1 MLFRIATLAA
11 LALTAHAADPPTP
24 LARELAQIKRVYVAR
39 LTGGETAAQL
49 RELIITSLQATR
61 LFILTENEEK
71 ADAILRGGAEDLIY
85 TDQFQS
91 SDNITARIAAS
102 TGVGTTSKA
111 QSRDSG
117 DRARYAGVTIG
128 EHESSNIKERRHEAF
143 ATVRF
148 VNKDGDVIWST
159 TQESQGGKFRSA
171 SADVADKIAKQL
183 TTDLRQ
189 TGSGVTTK

>member
-1 MLFRIATLAA
+1 MLGRIAA
-11 LALTAHAADPPTP
+11 LAAIALTASAAEQPT
-24 LARELAQIKRVYVAR
+24 LLSRELAQVKRVFVAR

-61 LFILTENEEK
+61 LFVLTENEEK
-71 ADAILRGGAEDLIY
+71 ADAILRGGAEDLVY

-91 SDNITARIAAS
+91 SDNVTARIAAS

-128 EHESSNIKERRHEAF
+128 EHESSNIKERKHEAF
-143 ATVRF
+143 ATVRL
-148 VNKDGDVIWST
+148 VNKEGDVIWST

-183 TTDLRQ
+183 ILDSRP
-189 TGSGVTTK
+189 SPK